1 MRVTNPIR
9 RAAMAG
15 ARGVVAAAMVASVAV
30 LTAGGREMQPAAA
43 VSLEQVLSAPF
54 TSEIVAAPVGAKVAW
69 VLNERGVRNVWAA
82 EGPAFTGRRVTAF
95 TEDDGQDLT
104 DVAFTADG
112 AGVVYV
118 RGGGANRAGEIPNP
132 TSDTGGAEQAV
143 WVASL
148 SGGAPRKLGAGS
160 SPAVAPKGDLVAF
173 VQRGQIWLAG
183 SNGAPAAPAGR
194 TRGSARELTWS
205 PDGTRLAFVSGR
217 GTHAF
222 VGVLT
227 VASKAVTWL
236 QPSLDT
242 DAHPAWSPDGTR
254 VAFVRTPPV
263 RDQLPFFPRREGYP
277 WSIWVADASSG
288 AGRQVWKAS
297 DGRGSVFQAGEI
309 ATPLVWSADDRLV
322 FPWERDGWQHLYALP
337 AAGGSPALLT
347 PGAFEVDAVSY
358 AADGRTA
365 VIASNQGDI
374 DRRHLW
380 RITTSAV
387 TPPVSLTSG
396 TGLEYFPAVL
406 ADGTSTAFVRG
417 DERRPGLP
425 AIMLGATA
433 ARDLVPAA
441 LPASF
446 PVRSLVEP
454 QAVTLTAAD
463 GMQVQAQVFR
473 PSGVLAVGQKRPAL
487 VFFHGGSRRQMLLG
501 WHYRHYYHNTYAFN
515 QFMASRGYVVL
526 SVNYRSGTG
535 YGLEFREALDYGATG
550 GSEYNDVVG
559 AGLFLSR
566 QPDVDPSRIGVWGGS
581 YGGYLTA
588 MALARASGMFAAG
601 VDIHGV
607 HDWNH
612 GIRNFVPSYQP
623 ADHPELARR
632 AFLASPMAFLDGWRS
647 PVLLVHGDDDRNVA
661 FSESVELVEQ
671 LRARDVHVEQLVFPD
686 EVHGFLL
693 HRNWLRAFTAAA
705 EFLDRHLQAG
715 RRTPSQP

>member
-1 MRVTNPIR
+1 MRVPKVVR
-9 RAAMAG
+9 RAALSAVLAGMAG
-15 ARGVVAAAMVASVAV
+15 VAV
-30 LTAGGREMQPAAA
+30 LAGGAEERQQAPG
-43 VSLEQVLSAPF
+43 VSIEQVLSAPF
-54 TSEIVAAPVGAKVAW
+54 TSAIAASRTGAKVAW
-69 VLNERGVRNVWAA
+69 VLNERGARNVWVA
-82 EGPAFTGRRVTAF
+82 EGPAFTARRLTAF
-95 TEDDGQDLT
+95 GEDDGQDVTNL
-104 DVAFTADG
+104 AFTTDA
-112 AGVVYV
+112 ASVVYV

-132 TSDTGGAEQAV
+132 TSDTSGAEQAV

-148 SGGAPRKLGAGS
+148 AGGAPRKIGVGS
-160 SPAVAPKGDLVAF
+160 APAVAPKGDLVAF
-173 VQRGQIWLAG
+173 VQRGQIWITGASG
-183 SNGAPAAPAGR
+183 TPAPAAIGK

-205 PDGTRLAFVSGR
+205 PDGSRLAFVSGR

-222 VGVLT
+222 IGVLD
-227 VASKAVTWL
+227 VARKSVTWL

-242 DAHPAWSPDGTR
+242 DAHPAWSPDGLR

-263 RDQLPFFPRREGYP
+263 RDLLPFFPQRDGYP
-277 WSIWVADASSG
+277 WSIWIADVSSG
-288 AGRQVWKAS
+288 TAREVWKAS
-297 DGRGSVFQAGEI
+297 EGRGSVFQAGDIER
-309 ATPLVWSADDRLV
+309 PLVWSADDRLV
-322 FPWERDGWQHLYALP
+322 FPWERDGWLHLYAVP
-337 AAGGSPALLT
+337 AVGGSPTLLT
-347 PGAFEVDAVSY
+347 PGPFEVDSASY

-380 RITTSAV
+380 RITTSAA

-396 TGLEYFPAVL
+396 TGLEYFPAL
-406 ADGTSTAFVRG
+406 MGDGTSVAFVRG

-425 AIMLGATA
+425 AVMLGATA
-433 ARDLVPAA
+433 ARDLMPAG
-441 LPASF
+441 LPATF
-446 PVRSLVEP
+446 PVRTLVEP

-463 GMQVQAQVFR
+463 GMQVQAQLFR
-473 PSGVLAVGQKRPAL
+473 PASVLQTGQKRPAL

-501 WHYRHYYHNTYAFN
+501 WHYLHYYHNTYAFN
-515 QFMASRGYVVL
+515 QYMASRGYVVL

-559 AGLFLSR
+559 AGLYLAKL
-566 QPDVDPSRIGVWGGS
+566 PEVDASRIGVWGGS

-607 HDWNH
+607 HDWNN
-612 GIRNFVPSYQP
+612 GIQNFVPSYDR
-623 ADHPELARR
+623 AERAEVARR

-671 LRARDVHVEQLVFPD
+671 LRARKVHVEQLVFPD

-693 HRNWLRAFTAAA
+693 HRNWVRAFTTAAD
-705 EFLDRHLQAG
+705 FLDRHLMQG
-715 RRTPSQP
+715 RRGPSVP